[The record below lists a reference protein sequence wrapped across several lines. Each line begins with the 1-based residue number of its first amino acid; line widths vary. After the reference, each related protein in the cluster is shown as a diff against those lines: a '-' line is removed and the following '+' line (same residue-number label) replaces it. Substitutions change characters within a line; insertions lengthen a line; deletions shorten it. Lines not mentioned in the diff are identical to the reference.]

1 MASSFGGP
9 YGYGYGYGD
18 GQQQPQPYPPPP
30 PYGSSPSSSFGSG
43 YRPSFPPGT
52 DPEAIRS
59 FEMADRD
66 WSGYIDEEE
75 LQQALCSGPY
85 QRFST
90 GTVRLLIFLFKN
102 PTDPIGLGPKEFAA
116 LWSCLGQ
123 WRAIFERFDG
133 DRSGKIDLTELRDS
147 LYSLGYVIP
156 PSVLQVLMSIYDS
169 RSSGTCELNFDAFV
183 ECGMIVK
190 GLTEKFKEKDLQYTG
205 SATLGYDEFMCM
217 ILPFLVSYD

>member
-147 LYSLGYVIP
+147 LYSLG
-156 PSVLQVLMSIYDS
+156 
-169 RSSGTCELNFDAFV
+169 
-183 ECGMIVK
+183 CGMIVK